1 MTPRLSKPQRRA
13 DMPLHPMARDIRRLG
28 EIREESLNVMM
39 GLASLILGAHALA
52 ILLLVWL

>member
-1 MTPRLSKPQRRA
+1 MSQRLSKPGPRP
-13 DMPLHPMARDIRRLG
+13 DMPLHPMERDTRRLAQ
-28 EIREESLNVMM
+28 IRQDGLYVMM